1 MHIWIF
7 ALTTANGRSALSV
20 AVVAFAI
27 TTANGTFA
35 RSVVVVAFA
44 LTIACG
50 ADAECARPNPDLP
63 CNEKRSSTK
72 PQLFRSGQTEFLIG
86 CMLRIGP

>member
-1 MHIWIF
+1 MAVVAF
-7 ALTTANGRSALSV
+7 VLTTANGTSARSVVVVVFAL
-20 AVVAFAI
+20 

-50 ADAECARPNPDLP
+50 ADVECARPNPDLP
-63 CNEKRSSTK
+63 CNEKRISIK
-72 PQLFRSGQTEFLIG
+72 PQLFRSGQTELLIG